1 MQISGLV
8 SGLQDVLLAADGMGK
23 DLGSLIGDSS
33 LTGNAL
39 NGFLSIVKRFLT
51 LITQGKSTKVT
62 DENQKET
69 GSRKEG
75 NSEARD
81 LENKSSSSGD
91 YIPSLNLL
99 NAAIC
104 SIRLGKYSIS
114 TEGDTGAENN
124 RENMRRKMS
133 PLINSLNES
142 EESHLSLGVYPKKRK
157 QYVGFLNPR

>member
-1 MQISGLV
+1 MQTSGLV

-51 LITQGKSTKVT
+51 LITLGKSTKVT

-81 LENKSSSSGD
+81 LGKKSSSSGD
-91 YIPSLNLL
+91 YIPLLNLL

-114 TEGDTGAENN
+114 TEDTAAENN
-124 RENMRRKMS
+124 RENMRRKRS

-142 EESHLSLGVYPKKRK
+142 EESQLSLGVYPKKRK